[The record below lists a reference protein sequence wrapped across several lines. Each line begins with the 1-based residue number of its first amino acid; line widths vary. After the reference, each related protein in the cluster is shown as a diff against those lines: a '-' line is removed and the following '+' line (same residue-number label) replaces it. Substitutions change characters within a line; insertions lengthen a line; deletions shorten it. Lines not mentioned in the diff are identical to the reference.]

1 MMRRTRL
8 GTALLLSAMCIM
20 VACSNSTDTLEVPST
35 NLSTQSQDQASPE
48 PDKVQD
54 NGEAEGHSQT
64 TEQASDS
71 SVLKLVGLGF
81 DQLTKLEL
89 DGYYCLSFVATNKN
103 EVIAVISSN
112 GADDTK
118 LLRIDLQSGSSSVI
132 QESSD
137 AEEIAGYSLI
147 LTDNGSVQW
156 QSYSRNEPISHT
168 YQLDLQQ
175 QQVVRVDSS
184 EVSPDGKWTAASTIA
199 DSKQG
204 IWGTELSSGERK
216 QWTTGAKDAN
226 PLWLPDSSG
235 FVFLHDTGDN
245 LGDGAGPR
253 YELAKYDLSSNKVT
267 ILPYESGFWGYID
280 WLEPGVSVLAHNGFD
295 DVVGLKIANLP
306 TNKEYQIVDTDD
318 FEYLSSTI
326 IPADNRLF
334 ISDLGTFRVYGSNG
348 ELKSDIPWP
357 TDFDEYTAKY
367 IAKSASQTDE
377 SVREIYY
384 AGGEQ
389 SARFGPSHLR
399 FSPDGKQLAYLLGAI
414 GESVDDKVVGTRIAL
429 ANRDGSGTKLITQ
442 NYARISQFQWTP
454 DGTAILA
461 LVTSEDDREQFYIGM
476 IQATEPTRS

>member
-1 MMRRTRL
+1 
-8 GTALLLSAMCIM
+8 
-20 VACSNSTDTLEVPST
+20 
-35 NLSTQSQDQASPE
+35 
-48 PDKVQD
+48 
-54 NGEAEGHSQT
+54 
-64 TEQASDS
+64 
-71 SVLKLVGLGF
+71 
-81 DQLTKLEL
+81 
-89 DGYYCLSFVATNKN
+89 
-103 EVIAVISSN
+103 
-112 GADDTK
+112 
-118 LLRIDLQSGSSSVI
+118 
-132 QESSD
+132 
-137 AEEIAGYSLI
+137 
-147 LTDNGSVQW
+147 
-156 QSYSRNEPISHT
+156 
-168 YQLDLQQ
+168 
-175 QQVVRVDSS
+175 
-184 EVSPDGKWTAASTIA
+184 
-199 DSKQG
+199 
-204 IWGTELSSGERK
+204 
-216 QWTTGAKDAN
+216 
-226 PLWLPDSSG
+226 
-235 FVFLHDTGDN
+235 
-245 LGDGAGPR
+245 
-253 YELAKYDLSSNKVT
+253 
-267 ILPYESGFWGYID
+267 LPYESGFWGYIQ

-295 DVVGLKIANLP
+295 DVVGLKIVNLQ